1 MSTITSSRYSTGKKI
16 FEKILHVAVEAILE
30 KWPEIEQMPGDIIT
44 GTIDNSQ
51 GRWVGLVYLKNSLG
65 NNQ

>member
-1 MSTITSSRYSTGKKI
+1 M
-16 FEKILHVAVEAILE
+16 LHLAVEAILE

-51 GRWVGLVYLKNSLG
+51 GSWVGLVYLKNSLG